1 MHQTHL
7 KKNWIGLLVLA
18 SACTYSFAEVKISG
32 AVDQSLEWVDT
43 KTNPTTTGKPTG
55 TDNISRLGS
64 TLSNYN
70 YLSFS
75 GKEEIGG
82 NLSATFE
89 MSIKDLSPVAEGVAM
104 KGYLGHIGLE
114 GDFGKLKIGRQWRPL
129 FTAIA
134 AIDPTQLAATPGFAG
149 AGKSG
154 TGLAGLAPEPNKSTF
169 TYNLPSPTPGMFI
182 QIQKGMAD
190 PASTTGLKQ
199 GENHGAYVIFTDGK
213 KFFATYAMH
222 SEKMTAGSATAP
234 SVFAGSITGTNGTSA
249 TLAGQTLFGYNGL
262 NHVLYGGTTYAGGDT
277 RESSG
282 IAGTY
287 DFGSFKLVGGRV
299 TEEVKGKEAK
309 LVMNAIGVKIPL
321 MAKLNL
327 GYLYSKADHTRDPSA
342 VNALTS
348 SIHTSKFSISG
359 NKSLVTYDFSKRT
372 TLYYAYG
379 KQQLVGDTALGNEF
393 SSQINAIG
401 IQHKF

>member
-1 MHQTHL
+1 MKLSKTS
-7 KKNWIGLLVLA
+7 IGLLCLSGA
-18 SACTYSFAEVKISG
+18 LSSAMAEVKISG
-32 AVDQSLEWVDT
+32 TVDQSAERFVT
-43 KTNPTTTGKPTG
+43 KSNPGALTG
-55 TDNISRLGS
+55 TDNVVRRAS
-64 TLSNYN
+64 TLANYN

-75 GKEEIGG
+75 GAEPINSDLKATYEISYKYMGPDTESRAPV
-82 NLSATFE
+82 NYLSH
-89 MSIKDLSPVAEGVAM
+89 V
-104 KGYLGHIGLE
+104 GLE
-114 GDFGKLKIGRQWRPL
+114 GGFGKLKLGRQWRPL
-129 FTAIA
+129 FTAVA

-154 TGLAGLAPEPNKSTF
+154 TGLSGLAPEPNINSI
-169 TYNLPSPTPGMFI
+169 TYNLPSLMPGMFV
-182 QIQKGMAD
+182 QVQKGFTDA
-190 PASTTGLKQ
+190 TQ
-199 GENHGAYVIFTDGK
+199 GENAGGFLILTDGQ
-213 KFFATYAMH
+213 KFFATYAKH
-222 SEKMTAGSATAP
+222 TEKMIAGKYFAASA
-234 SVFAGSITGTNGTSA
+234 TGTNGISTAKIPGTGA
-249 TLAGQTLFGYNGL
+249 TLAQLTVGGYNGL

-287 DFGSFKLVGGRV
+287 DFGSFKLAVGRV
-299 TEEVKGKEAK
+299 TEQVKGTEAK

-321 MAKLNL
+321 MTKLNL

-379 KQQLVGDTALGNEF
+379 KQQLVGGTALGNEF